1 MSEPIEALR
10 HIPQVPGGLP
20 NQRMRIVPGGAS
32 SIGAAAN
39 ALLDGHD
46 RRLAELTSLDAI
58 RNAVDRILS
67 RYKRDLF
74 RP

>member
-32 SIGAAAN
+32 SIGAA
-39 ALLDGHD
+39 
-46 RRLAELTSLDAI
+46 R
-58 RNAVDRILS
+58 
-67 RYKRDLF
+67 
-74 RP
+74 